1 MPSGIAVRANARIS
15 LFFLVVVSATIISIF
30 MTAKSPRVPLRIS
43 SQSMVPMLFSALP
56 SRSATPANTTSAS
69 IRLASPFVSLPSP
82 ALDSSSSAFLSMLNM
97 KYRAAP
103 AATILPAGIWAT
115 TQSAAA
121 RTRTAPAR
129 IRTVVALTLAVVAS
143 IDSLNP
149 SMTSLTLPRIPAKL
163 DPALPHSLKVL
174 ITFRAIERNVTRAPV
189 LRMASNMPP

>member
-1 MPSGIAVRANARIS
+1 MF
-15 LFFLVVVSATIISIF
+15 LLVVVSAIIKSIF
-30 MTAKSPRVPLRIS
+30 MTAKRPMVPLRIS
-43 SQSMVPMLFSALP
+43 SQDMVPMLFRALP
-56 SRSATPANTTSAS
+56 RRSATPANTTRAS
-69 IRLASPFVSLPSP
+69 IRLVSPFMSLPSP
-82 ALDSSSSAFLSMLNM
+82 EPDSSSSAFFSMLNM

-129 IRTVVALTLAVVAS
+129 IRMVVALTLAVVAS

-174 ITFRAIERNVTRAPV
+174 ITFRAIARNVTSAPV
-189 LRMASNMPP
+189 LRIASNMPP